1 MMKTEL
7 GGEVPSTC
15 CLGGGV
21 PSARCPIACS
31 YEVKRMKL
39 RCMAVAE
46 SEQES
51 YILII
56 KERTDV
62 LVMFG

>member
-1 MMKTEL
+1 
-7 GGEVPSTC
+7 
-15 CLGGGV
+15 
-21 PSARCPIACS
+21 
-31 YEVKRMKL
+31 MKL
-39 RCMAVAE
+39 RRMAVAE

-56 KERTDV
+56 EERTDV

>member
-1 MMKTEL
+1 
-7 GGEVPSTC
+7 
-15 CLGGGV
+15 
-21 PSARCPIACS
+21 
-31 YEVKRMKL
+31 MKL